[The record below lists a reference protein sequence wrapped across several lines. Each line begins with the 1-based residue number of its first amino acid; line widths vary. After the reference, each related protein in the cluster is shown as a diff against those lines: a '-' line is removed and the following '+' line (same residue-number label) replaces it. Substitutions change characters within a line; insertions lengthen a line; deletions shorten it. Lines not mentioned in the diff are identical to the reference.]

1 MNPHSNMNVNRKMKV
16 AAVPIKFVN
25 LATTTVVALPH
36 VAAREGIASRHNN
49 EWSRVFVPTVAVAV
63 NLARILAHRARGHH
77 AMSTLR
83 RIPREMLFFLWFDRM
98 SWSLCGPAI

>member
-1 MNPHSNMNVNRKMKV
+1 MNVNRKMKV

-49 EWSRVFVPTVAVAV
+49 EWSRVQ
-63 NLARILAHRARGHH
+63 
-77 AMSTLR
+77 
-83 RIPREMLFFLWFDRM
+83 
-98 SWSLCGPAI
+98 